1 MDGLDILW
9 AAIGTF
15 IVGSG
20 LNLYW
25 DILKP
30 MLAAIW
36 SVKED
41 GIAWKLRSSLIAA
54 GVAIWNMFV
63 TAYKKGLLDAI
74 ISIIVKVIRA
84 KLGVPT
90 AMRKAG
96 MIK

>member
-1 MDGLDILW
+1 MNELY
-9 AAIGTF
+9 AAIGAF

-20 LNLYW
+20 LNLYL

-30 MLAAIW
+30 DLAFIW

-41 GIAWKLRSSLIAA
+41 SFWFKLRGSLIAS
-54 GVAIWNMFV
+54 VWAIKEMIV
-63 TAYKKGLLDAI
+63 SAYKQGLLDAI
-74 ISIIVKVIRA
+74 ISIIVKLIRA
-84 KLGVPT
+84 KFGVPT

>member
-1 MDGLDILW
+1 MDALY
-9 AAIGTF
+9 AAIGAF

-30 MLAAIW
+30 VLSEIW
-36 SVKED
+36 AEAGSSFW
-41 GIAWKLRSSLIAA
+41 WKLRCSLISA
-54 GVAIWNMFV
+54 GESVLEMIKQ
-63 TAYKKGLLDAI
+63 AYKRGLLDAI
-74 ISIIVKVIRA
+74 ISIIVKLIRA

>member
-1 MDGLDILW
+1 MEALW
-9 AAIGTF
+9 IAIAAIGITL
-15 IVGSG
+15 

-54 GVAIWNMFV
+54 GISVWNMLV

-74 ISIIVKVIRA
+74 ITIIVKLIRS

-96 MIK
+96 IIK

>member
-1 MDGLDILW
+1 MDALY
-9 AAIGTF
+9 AAIGAF
-15 IVGSG
+15 IIGSG

-54 GVAIWNMFV
+54 GVAVWNMFV
-63 TAYKKGLLDAI
+63 TAYKRGLLDAI
-74 ISIIVKVIRA
+74 ITIIVKIIRA
-84 KLGVPT
+84 KLGIPT